1 MLKLNP
7 FMNKKPPSI
16 SNKMDSIQSTLMNKN
31 YVLSGMV
38 SKPNTPRPDTPK
50 TQFGL

>member
-1 MLKLNP
+1 
-7 FMNKKPPSI
+7 MNKKPPSI

-31 YVLSGMV
+31 YVLSGM
-38 SKPNTPRPDTPK
+38 SAKQNTQPPATPK